1 MPLKHVLVFLTLL
14 QISSRLCWTA
24 LATEDGMMDFG
35 EIYLFSLGT
44 FRLWSIAIVN
54 HYRPEV
60 QLFLTTRKIR
70 ILITFFTIQINLL
83 VLKVL
88 VLLVTVIVF
97 DWF

>member
-1 MPLKHVLVFLTLL
+1 M
-14 QISSRLCWTA
+14 
-24 LATEDGMMDFG
+24 ATEDRMMDFG